1 MGMLRKTNYQRGQ
14 FERIHNPN
22 TIGDNITKQIEN
34 MAKTLETRLAVERRN
49 LRGHKIYGRN
59 ESEESTGIKMFR
71 GGLDK
76 VKKLIILET
85 LLYHAD
91 ISFVMIV

>member
-1 MGMLRKTNYQRGQ
+1 MGKTNHRRGQ

-59 ESEESTGIKMFR
+59 ESEESTKR
-71 GGLDK
+71 GLDK

-85 LLYHAD
+85 PFQYYGE
-91 ISFVMIV
+91 SN